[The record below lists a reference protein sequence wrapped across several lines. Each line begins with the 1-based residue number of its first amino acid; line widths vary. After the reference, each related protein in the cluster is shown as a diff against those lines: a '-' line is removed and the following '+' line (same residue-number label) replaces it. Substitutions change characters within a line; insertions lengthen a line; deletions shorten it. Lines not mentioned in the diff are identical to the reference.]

1 MRLLNYLDA
10 DGPAVAL
17 FLEGRW
23 VNLSA
28 ADSSMPTNVQDMLV
42 AEKLEI
48 KKLAILAARAPQLEK
63 QPTRILPPIPTPQK
77 ILCVGLNY
85 RAHAEETGQSIPDEP
100 LIFSKLNSTLIGH
113 GAEIVLPPVS
123 DQVDFEAELVV
134 VFGKRGRNIPAGQAL
149 QYVAGYCCGNDVSAR
164 DWQKGKPGRQWLLG
178 KSFDTFAPL
187 GPWMVPAEAVPDPA
201 NLTIECRVNG
211 EIMQHSNT
219 RDLIFPLEQLIC
231 YISSVCTLEVGDLL
245 FTGTPPGVG
254 VARQPPKFLGPGDRV
269 EVEIERIGTLA
280 NSVVASE

>member
-42 AEKLEI
+42 AEKFEI

-63 QPTRILPPIPTPQK
+63 QPTRILPPIPAPQK

-85 RAHAEETGQSIPDEP
+85 RAHAEETGQTIPEEP

-149 QYVAGYCCGNDVSAR
+149 QHVAGYCCGNDVSAR

-254 VARQPPKFLGPGDRV
+254 VARQPPKFLRPGDRV

>member
-1 MRLLNYLDA
+1 MRLLNYRDA

-17 FLEGRW
+17 FLEDRW
-23 VNLSA
+23 LNLSA
-28 ADSSMPTNVQDMLV
+28 VEPGMPTNVQEMLV
-42 AEKLEI
+42 AGYYKSEQLE
-48 KKLAILAARAPQLEK
+48 AIAAGAPQLEK
-63 QPTRILPPIPTPQK
+63 QPTLVLPPVFAPQK

-85 RAHAEETGQSIPDEP
+85 RAHAEETGQPVPAEP
-100 LIFSKLNSTLIGH
+100 LIFSKLSSTVIGH
-113 GAEIVLPPVS
+113 GAEIILPSVS

-134 VFGKRGRNIPAGQAL
+134 VIGKQGRDIPAQQAG

-187 GPWMVPAEAVPDPA
+187 GPWMVPADAVPDA
-201 NLTIECRVNG
+201 GNLTIACRVNG
-211 EIMQHSNT
+211 ATMQFSST
-219 RDLIFPLEQLIC
+219 KDLIFSVEQLIH
-231 YISSVCTLEVGDLL
+231 YISTVCTLEVGDLL

-254 VARQPPKFLGPGDRV
+254 VARQPPRFLEPGDRV